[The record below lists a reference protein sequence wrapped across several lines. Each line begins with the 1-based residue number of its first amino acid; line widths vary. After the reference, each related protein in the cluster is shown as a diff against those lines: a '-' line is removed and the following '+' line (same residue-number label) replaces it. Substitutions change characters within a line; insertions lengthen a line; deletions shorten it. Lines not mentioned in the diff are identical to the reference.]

1 MTNVRKF
8 VSKNTERFVLFVS
21 GVIVSAVVS
30 GLLKKMLD
38 VILMHRIEQ
47 DDSSCIEEYRAYLDE
62 RRSLVD
68 AEREVSE
75 RFDRWVITLS
85 AGALGLSITFIKQIA
100 PKPKAATVWYLGLSW
115 IAFGI
120 ALLLMLLSLIMSQSA
135 LRKQREIL
143 DADYRELENA
153 RDAKNIPAV
162 YTNYLNWASVVFF
175 IVGVVL
181 LGTFTILNLPTL

>member
-1 MTNVRKF
+1 MESDR
-8 VSKNTERFVLFVS
+8 RCA
-21 GVIVSAVVS
+21 SAGFRWPVARYVTS
-30 GLLKKMLD
+30 DIIILD
-38 VILMHRIEQ
+38 VILMPQIGR
-47 DDSSCIEEYRAYLDE
+47 DDSDYTEEYRAYLDE

-85 AGALGLSITFIKQIA
+85 AGALGLSITFVKQIA
-100 PKPKAATVWYLGLSW
+100 PKPKAATVWCLGLSW

-120 ALLLMLLSLIMSQSA
+120 TLLLMLLSLILSQSA
-135 LRKQREIL
+135 LRRQREIL
-143 DADYRELENA
+143 DADYRELEGA
-153 RDAKNIPAV
+153 RDDKNIPAV
-162 YTNYLNWASVVFF
+162 YTNYLNWASVVLF